1 MRPLSVV
8 EIFKINAIFFE
19 KLKQN
24 RRIAPPA
31 SLSSKFD
38 MKNLLPTLADS
49 HQTPA
54 AKRQK
59 SSKNFTAQNPA
70 PSFALAL
77 LALLAGSARR
87 AAHSSL
93 AATALALA
101 GASGGGICRPSICT
115 ARICGPWGGGVGK
128 ELADKLAGLRGAV
141 WTSKNA
147 RVVGTRVNR

>member
-1 MRPLSVV
+1 MKTS
-8 EIFKINAIFFE
+8 F
-19 KLKQN
+19 QDYQ
-24 RRIAPPA
+24 PA
-31 SLSSKFD
+31 TQVKCAF
-38 MKNLLPTLADS
+38 
-49 HQTPA
+49 
-54 AKRQK
+54 RQK

-70 PSFALAL
+70 TALALAL

-101 GASGGGICRPSICT
+101 GASGGG
-115 ARICGPWGGGVGK
+115 VGK

-147 RVVGTRVNR
+147 RVVGTRVDS